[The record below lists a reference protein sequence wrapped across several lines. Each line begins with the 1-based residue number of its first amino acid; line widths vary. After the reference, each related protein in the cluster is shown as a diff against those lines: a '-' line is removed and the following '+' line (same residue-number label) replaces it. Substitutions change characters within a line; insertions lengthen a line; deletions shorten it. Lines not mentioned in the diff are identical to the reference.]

1 MDILSNLAIK
11 FDKFIDSFDN
21 KMSIKKN
28 VFADDNG
35 NLNNPNNPFN
45 KESNKII
52 KNENLDQ
59 SINNINLNNN
69 SISNENKID
78 ISNNSLQKHKR
89 GKYKK
94 RYFYF
99 DIDNKTY
106 RYICENKSSVNKLKF
121 KCSDTK
127 CPAQEKNI
135 LKWNINLF
143 LILIKINNIY
153 LAKSILM

>member
-1 MDILSNLAIK
+1 
-11 FDKFIDSFDN
+11 
-21 KMSIKKN
+21 MSIKKN
-28 VFADDNG
+28 IVADDNG

-78 ISNNSLQKHKR
+78 IYNNSLQKHKR
-89 GKYKK
+89 GKYKN

-106 RYICENKSSVNKLKF
+106 RYICENKSS
-121 KCSDTK
+121 
-127 CPAQEKNI
+127 
-135 LKWNINLF
+135 IN
-143 LILIKINNIY
+143 
-153 LAKSILM
+153 